1 MPNFSQALMRP
12 VSSTLNNCELE
23 HIERTAID
31 VDRARDQQ
39 QEYRRTL
46 ETLGVKVHMLPE
58 LDEHPDACFV
68 EDPVVQLG
76 NEWVILQMGNS
87 ARRGEEQPIK
97 SWLSNQGVQTI
108 EMAGEAT
115 ADGGDVLSIDRVA
128 YVGISS
134 RTNAS
139 GFEFLRR
146 VGRRNGIDVWPIQV
160 RKVLH
165 LKTAC
170 TALNSHCLIG
180 DMNTLGE
187 GSQLLQQ
194 HFEIIRPEPEESA
207 ACNIVVVGQTVLVP
221 ASCPR
226 AGETLT
232 ARGFNVL
239 PVDISEFQKA
249 EAGLTCLARFFSA

>member
-1 MPNFSQALMRP
+1 MRP
-12 VSSTLNNCELE
+12 VSSTLNDCALE
-23 HIERTAID
+23 HIERTVIH

-39 QEYRRTL
+39 REYRRTL
-46 ETLGVKVHMLPE
+46 EKLGVGVHMLPE
-58 LDEHPDACFV
+58 LDGHPDACFV

-76 NEWVILQMGNS
+76 NEWVILQMGSS

-97 SWLSNQGVQTI
+97 SWLSNQGFHTV
-108 EMAGEAT
+108 EMVGEAM

-134 RTNAS
+134 RTNAW
-139 GFEFLRR
+139 GFEFLRD
-146 VGRRNGIDVWPIQV
+146 VGRRNGVEVWPIEV

-180 DMNTLGE
+180 DMDALGA
-187 GSQLLQQ
+187 GSHLLQQ
-194 HFEIIRPEPEESA
+194 NFEIIPPEPEESA
-207 ACNIVVVGQTVLVP
+207 ACNVVVVGKTVLVP
-221 ASCPR
+221 ANCPH
-226 AGETLT
+226 AVETLT
-232 ARGFNVL
+232 TRGFNVH